1 MNITPPNILNYQG
14 QQARFSGPGQ
24 QRGTW
29 NYMIIATRFQF
40 SVQAAEIVS
49 VGPLY
54 ALASLM
60 EDPSKMGPVKLGI
73 GSFLVSNPSKGSVG
87 MIAFL
92 GVEGGRPTAG
102 AFWEMKPA
110 PAPIPA
116 PSQNGRASGCI
127 LKSSPGQGIVIRENG
142 GRERIFNAS
151 PAQSAQVENLPQGT
165 PVSFGVASIN
175 GKAAAI
181 EDRPLRLA

>member
-1 MNITPPNILNYQG
+1 MKFTPPNILNYQG
-14 QQARFSGPGQ
+14 QQARLSGPGQ
-24 QRGTW
+24 QLGTW
-29 NYMIIATRFQF
+29 NYMILATRFQF
-40 SVQAAEIVS
+40 TVQAAAIVS

-54 ALASLM
+54 ALASLF
-60 EDPSKMGPVKLGI
+60 EDPSKIGPVKLGI
-73 GSFLVSNPSKGSVG
+73 GSFLVTNPSKGSVG

-116 PSQNGRASGCI
+116 PSQNGRATGYI
-127 LKSSPGQGIVIRENG
+127 LKSVPGRGIDIRENG
-142 GRERIFNAS
+142 GRERIFSAS
-151 PAQSAQVENLPQGT
+151 AAQSAQVEKLAPGS

-181 EDRPLRLA
+181 EVQPLRLA